1 MLISILSGAPL
12 WVWPLLA
19 FLVFFG
25 LNATRARE
33 TLSLPIYLL
42 PLLGL
47 LSLNAV
53 NSLQG
58 AGYLWIVF
66 AVAYLFGALAGFGFQ
81 RRVISDK
88 SAGRVTLKGE
98 WITFIVL
105 MTVFWMNFAGGAVQ
119 AISPETYASAGFH
132 ILFASIAG
140 LAAGSFI
147 GRALRVFLTTSSPA
161 SSNSGAM
168 VERSA

>member
-25 LNATRARE
+25 LKATRSRE
-33 TLSLPIYLL
+33 TPSLPIYLL

-58 AGYLWIVF
+58 AGALWFVF
-66 AVAYLFGALAGFGFQ
+66 SVAYLFGAFLGFGFQ
-81 RRVISDK
+81 KRVIREK
-88 SAGRVTLKGE
+88 SAKGVSLKGE
-98 WITFIVL
+98 WVTFMVL
-105 MTVFWMNFAGGAVQ
+105 MTVFWMNFTGGVVK
-119 AISPETYASAGFH
+119 AISPDTYASTGFH
-132 ILFASIAG
+132 ILFTVIAG

-147 GRALRVFLTTSSPA
+147 GRALRVFSTTASPNA
-161 SSNSGAM
+161 LDS
-168 VERSA
+168 

>member
-1 MLISILSGAPL
+1 MLVSILSGAPV
-12 WVWPLLA
+12 WVWPLLV

-25 LNATRARE
+25 LKATRSRE
-33 TLSLPIYLL
+33 TPSLPIYLL

-81 RRVISDK
+81 RHVISEK
-88 SAGRVTLKGE
+88 SAGRVNLKGE

-105 MTVFWMNFAGGAVQ
+105 MTVFWMNFAGGVVK
-119 AISPETYASAGFH
+119 AISPDTYASAGFH
-132 ILFASIAG
+132 IVFTIIAG

-147 GRALRVFLTTSSPA
+147 GRALRVFFTA
-161 SSNSGAM
+161 A
-168 VERSA
+168 A